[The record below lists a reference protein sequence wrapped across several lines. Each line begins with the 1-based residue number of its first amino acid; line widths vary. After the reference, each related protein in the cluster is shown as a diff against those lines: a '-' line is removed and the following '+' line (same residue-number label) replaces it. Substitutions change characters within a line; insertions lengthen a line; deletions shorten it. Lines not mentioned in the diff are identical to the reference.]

1 MAKVSKRVA
10 KVREGVDREKL
21 YDLTSAVA
29 MVKERAIAKFDETI
43 EVSMN
48 LGVDPRHADQM
59 VRGVVNLPNGTG
71 RTVRVAVFARGDKA
85 EEAKKAGADIV
96 GAEDLFEIVNGGKID
111 FDRCI
116 ATPDMMPLVG
126 RLGKVLG
133 PRGMMPNPKVGT
145 VTTDVTAAVKA
156 SKGGAVEFRVE
167 KAGIVHAGV
176 GKASFDVKALEENI
190 KAFTDAVTK
199 AKPAGAKGEYVKRV
213 AISSTM
219 GVGVKVDPS
228 TAFRGLDNRM
238 KGGKIH
244 RDKVRTVVAFR
255 LQPDF
260 RRSRGDRILKCCL
273 VSVFG
278 LKPCDKRQPGRD
290 APCVSAKWRETVEK
304 AEKREFVTWLNGVF
318 KDSGSVV
325 VAHYTGLTVA
335 QLSDLRSKMR
345 DAGGT
350 VKVAKN
356 RLAKIALQGTESEGI
371 SDLFTGQTLVAYSND
386 PITAPKIAIEF
397 AKGNEKLVILGGSMG
412 ATTLDADG
420 VKALAA
426 LPSLDELRA
435 KLVGMIQTPAT
446 RIAQIVNAPAGQLA
460 RVFGAYARKDEA
472 A

>member
-10 KVREGVDREKL
+10 KVREGVDRNKL
-21 YDLTSAVA
+21 YDLTAAVA
-29 MVKERAIAKFDETI
+29 MVKERAVAKFDETI

-59 VRGVVNLPNGTG
+59 VRGVVNLPNGT
-71 RTVRVAVFARGDKA
+71 RSTVRVAVCARGDKA

-145 VTTDVTAAVKA
+145 VTTDVAAAVKA

-228 TAFRGLDNRM
+228 T
-238 KGGKIH
+238 
-244 RDKVRTVVAFR
+244 VR
-255 LQPDF
+255 
-260 RRSRGDRILKCCL
+260 
-273 VSVFG
+273 
-278 LKPCDKRQPGRD
+278 
-290 APCVSAKWRETVEK
+290 
-304 AEKREFVTWLNGVF
+304 
-318 KDSGSVV
+318 
-325 VAHYTGLTVA
+325 
-335 QLSDLRSKMR
+335 
-345 DAGGT
+345 
-350 VKVAKN
+350 
-356 RLAKIALQGTESEGI
+356 
-371 SDLFTGQTLVAYSND
+371 
-386 PITAPKIAIEF
+386 
-397 AKGNEKLVILGGSMG
+397 
-412 ATTLDADG
+412 
-420 VKALAA
+420 
-426 LPSLDELRA
+426 
-435 KLVGMIQTPAT
+435 PA
-446 RIAQIVNAPAGQLA
+446 
-460 RVFGAYARKDEA
+460 
-472 A
+472 